1 MRVTILQNSFQAI
14 EMAVRTV
21 PDYIIVSGVL
31 DELSGIDLASAFSAM
46 PTTQKIPV
54 SLLTS
59 MDANSHELKKLPPV
73 VSLIRKNHFGDDLAA
88 AIAKHAVL

>member
-1 MRVTILQNSFQAI
+1 LHNSFQAI

-31 DELSGIDLASAFSAM
+31 DELSGIDLACAFSSM
-46 PTTQKIPV
+46 PTTSKIPV

-59 MDANSHELKKLPPV
+59 MAADSPELKKLPPA
-73 VSLIRKNHFGDDLAA
+73 VSLIRKNHFGDDLAT
-88 AIAKHAVL
+88 AIAKHGVL